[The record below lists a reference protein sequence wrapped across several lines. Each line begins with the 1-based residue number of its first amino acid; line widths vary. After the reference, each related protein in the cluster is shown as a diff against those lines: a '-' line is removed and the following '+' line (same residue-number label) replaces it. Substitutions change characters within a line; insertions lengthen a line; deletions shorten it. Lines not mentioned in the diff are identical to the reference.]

1 LTDDRLTDLE
11 QRLGHSFVRRELLE
25 LALVHAGAARR
36 GDRGNERLEFL
47 GDRVLGL
54 VVAEMLFRQFPK
66 EREGDLA
73 RRHARL
79 VERRT
84 LAQVATQIGLG
95 RFLVLSRGDDDA
107 GNRNN
112 AGILADAM
120 EAVIAA
126 IYLDGGF
133 DVVRGFIERFL
144 APLMA
149 ENVAPPRDAK
159 TSLQEWALGRG
170 LPLPIYQVIS
180 QSGPSH
186 DPVFEITVE
195 VSGFPPQSAQGRS
208 KREAERQAASQLL
221 RVIEETPRHG
231 R

>member
-1 LTDDRLTDLE
+1 MTDDRLTDLE
-11 QRLGHSFVRRELLE
+11 QRLGHRFARRDLLE
-25 LALVHAGAARR
+25 LSLIHAGAARR
-36 GDRGNERLEFL
+36 GERGNERLEFL

-54 VVAEMLFRQFPK
+54 VVAEMLFHQFPK

-84 LAQVATQIGLG
+84 LAQLATQIGLG

-107 GNRNN
+107 GNRGN

-133 DVVRGFIERFL
+133 DVVRVFIERFL
-144 APLMA
+144 VPLMEA
-149 ENVAPPRDAK
+149 NIAPPRDAK

-170 LPLPIYQVIS
+170 LPLPAYQVVS

-186 DPVFEITVE
+186 DPVFEISVE
-195 VSGFPPQSAQGRS
+195 VSGFPPQLARGRS